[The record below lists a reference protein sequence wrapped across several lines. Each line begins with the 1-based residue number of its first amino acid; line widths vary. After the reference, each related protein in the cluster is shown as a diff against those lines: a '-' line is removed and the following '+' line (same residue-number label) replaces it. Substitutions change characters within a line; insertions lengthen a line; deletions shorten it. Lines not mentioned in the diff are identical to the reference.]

1 MSTHDEPLLVK
12 KRGRGDPYYL
22 PSGNPSKGITQ
33 EISMNKQTGE
43 ELKHSN
49 EVSEIILDSMSDAVS
64 LINTDDYSIIDANK
78 AFWGQ
83 YGLSE
88 KDILGKPCYLVT
100 HNRKEPCCPP
110 NDICPLIET
119 VRENRTAHA
128 EHIHF
133 FPDGSKNFAEITTS
147 PIIDAKGRVKRV
159 VHIARNINARK
170 QAEEEREKLII
181 ELQTALSEIKTLR
194 GLLPICMNCHKI
206 RTEHGAW
213 NKLETYISKHSDA
226 EFSHGI
232 CPDCFD
238 KQMKEIE

>member
-83 YGLSE
+83 YGLSK
-88 KDILGKPCYLVT
+88 KDILGKPCYLV
-100 HNRKEPCCPP
+100 EPEE
-110 NDICPLIET
+110 L
-119 VRENRTAHA
+119 V
-128 EHIHF
+128 F
-133 FPDGSKNFAEITTS
+133 MGSTCF
-147 PIIDAKGRVKRV
+147 
-159 VHIARNINARK
+159 
-170 QAEEEREKLII
+170 
-181 ELQTALSEIKTLR
+181 LSV
-194 GLLPICMNCHKI
+194 
-206 RTEHGAW
+206 
-213 NKLETYISKHSDA
+213 
-226 EFSHGI
+226 FV
-232 CPDCFD
+232 
-238 KQMKEIE
+238 

>member
-1 MSTHDEPLLVK
+1 MTSPLLVK
-12 KRGRGDPYYL
+12 KGIRGRFL
-22 PSGNPSKGITQ
+22 LSPSGNPSKGITRD
-33 EISMNKQTGE
+33 ISMNKQTGE
-43 ELKHSN
+43 ELKDSN
-49 EVSEIILDSMSDAVS
+49 EVSEIILDSMNDAIS
-64 LINTDDYSIIDANK
+64 LINTDDYSIIGVNK
-78 AFWGQ
+78 AFLGQ
-83 YGLSE
+83 YGLSK
-88 KDILGKPCYLVT
+88 KDVLGRPCYLVT

-119 VRENRTAHA
+119 VRESRTAHA

-133 FPDGSKNFAEITTS
+133 LRDGSKFFAEITTS
-147 PIIDAKGRVKRV
+147 PIIDAKGRVKQV
-159 VHIARNINARK
+159 VYIARNINARK

>member
-1 MSTHDEPLLVK
+1 MTSPLVSK
-12 KRGRGDPYYL
+12 KRIRGDPYCL
-22 PSGNPSKGITQ
+22 LQ
-33 EISMNKQTGE
+33 EIPLKALNETFLMNKQTE
-43 ELKHSN
+43 EKLSYSN

-83 YGLSE
+83 YGLSK

>member
-1 MSTHDEPLLVK
+1 MTRAFGICTAFSLLS
-12 KRGRGDPYYL
+12 
-22 PSGNPSKGITQ
+22 PSGNPSKGIKRD
-33 EISMNKQTGE
+33 ISVNKQIGE
-43 ELKHSN
+43 ELSHSN
-49 EVSEIILDSMSDAVS
+49 EVNEIILDSMSDAVS
-64 LINTDDYSIIDANK
+64 LINTDDYSIIGVNK
-78 AFWGQ
+78 AFLGQ
-83 YGLSE
+83 YGLSK

-100 HNRKEPCCPP
+100 HNREEPCCPP

-119 VRENRTAHA
+119 VRERRTAHA

-133 FPDGSKNFAEITTS
+133 LPDGSKTFAEITTS
-147 PIIDAKGRVKRV
+147 PIIDAKGRVKQV

-213 NKLETYISKHSDA
+213 SKLETYISEHSDA

-238 KQMKEIE
+238 KQMKDIEKES

>member
-1 MSTHDEPLLVK
+1 MTSPLLVK

-83 YGLSE
+83 YGLSK

-147 PIIDAKGRVKRV
+147 
-159 VHIARNINARK
+159 
-170 QAEEEREKLII
+170 EEEREKLII

>member
-83 YGLSE
+83 YGLS
-88 KDILGKPCYLVT
+88 K
-100 HNRKEPCCPP
+100 KEPCCPP